1 MSFFAEL
8 KRRNVLRGGA
18 LYLGSV
24 WALAQGISQLG
35 PSVGAPDWVTRW
47 FLVAAGIGF
56 PFAMLFSWF
65 YEWTAHGIVRESEV
79 APNESIT
86 HSTGRKL
93 DFAIIGVLSFAV
105 VLLLTNQLVA
115 HKNAGAILD
124 QSIAVLPLTNE
135 SGDKDQQ
142 YFSDGL
148 SEDLINALSQFHGL
162 KVINRNSSFQFR
174 DSKDD
179 VKIIGAKLGV
189 AHLLEGSVRRVG
201 EEVRISA
208 ELVNAADGSTLWSQD
223 YDRPYKDLFAL
234 QDDITKSVAGA
245 LKAKLL
251 ASGGAAPQSDHPPSG
266 NLDAYDAYMQG
277 RFHLHRG
284 SEADVI
290 LAIRQFDT
298 ATRLDRHY
306 AAAYAAMSE
315 AWASLAGFF
324 FDLADKPH
332 AYAQARSAADAALR
346 LDPDLALAHAARG
359 LVLLNAD
366 FDWKGTQAEYR
377 RALELA
383 PESTLVAFR
392 VSTSLASLGH
402 VASAVELARSAL
414 ARDPENGFW
423 QEWLAAYLGA
433 LDRLDEAEVA
443 ARKGVS
449 LSAQQPLSY
458 RELTFIEVL
467 KGDAAAALLAA
478 KAVPPRR
485 NQNIAMAW
493 ALQIGPNRAAADAAL
508 KNLVAKNAGDS
519 SYQIAEVY
527 SLRRDPDNMFKWL
540 DQAWD
545 NRDDGIQYLL
555 YDPVILRY
563 KSDPRFATF
572 CKKVGLPMTTE
583 AKALP

>member
-1 MSFFAEL
+1 MSFCAEL

-18 LYLGSV
+18 LYLGAV

-65 YEWTAHGIVRESEV
+65 YEWTPHGIVRESEV
-79 APNESIT
+79 APHESIT

-93 DFAIIGVLSFAV
+93 DFAIIGVLSIAV
-105 VLLLTNQLVA
+105 VLLLTNQFVA
-115 HKNAGAILD
+115 HKEAGAIPD
-124 QSIAVLPLTNE
+124 QSIAVLPLANE

-179 VKIIGAKLGV
+179 VKIIAAKLGV

-208 ELVNAADGSTLWSQD
+208 ELVNAADGSTLWSQA

-234 QDDITKSVAGA
+234 QDAITRSVAGA

-251 ASGGAAPQSDHPPSG
+251 DSGGAVLQSDHPPSG

-277 RFHLHRG
+277 RASVERG
-284 SEADVI
+284 SEADEI
-290 LAIRQFDT
+290 LAIQQFST
-298 ATRLDRHY
+298 AIHLDPNY
-306 AAAYAAMSE
+306 AAAYAAMSQ
-315 AWASLAGFF
+315 AWARLAGFF
-324 FDLADKPH
+324 LSVADKPH

-346 LDPDLALAHAARG
+346 LDPDLALAHAAKG
-359 LVLLNAD
+359 SVLLNAD

-377 RALELA
+377 RALEIA
-383 PESTLVAFR
+383 PESGLALFSL
-392 VSTSLASLGH
+392 STSQASLGH
-402 VASAVELARSAL
+402 VESAVELARSAL
-414 ARDPENGFW
+414 ARNPLNAFW
-423 QEWLAAYLGA
+423 QEWLAGYLGA
-433 LDRLDEAEVA
+433 LDRLDEAEA
-443 ARKGVS
+443 TARKGVMWS
-449 LSAQQPLSY
+449 TQQPLSY

-478 KAVPPRR
+478 KAVPPGR
-485 NQNIAMAW
+485 NQNIGMAW
-493 ALQIGPNRAAADAAL
+493 ALQIGPDHAAADAAL
-508 KNLVAKNAGDS
+508 ENLIAKNAGDS

-527 SLRRDPDNMFKWL
+527 SLRHDQDNMFKWL
-540 DQAWD
+540 EKAWD

-555 YDPVILRY
+555 FDPVILRY
-563 KSDPRFATF
+563 KSDPRFEAF
-572 CKKVGLPMTTE
+572 CKKVGLPTTTE